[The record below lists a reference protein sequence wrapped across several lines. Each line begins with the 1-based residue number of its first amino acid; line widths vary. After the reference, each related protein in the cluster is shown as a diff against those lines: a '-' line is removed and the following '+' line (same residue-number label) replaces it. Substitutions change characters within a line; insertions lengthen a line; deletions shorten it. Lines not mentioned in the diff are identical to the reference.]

1 MYSRSLNWSQ
11 DTNSVADAVYHRV
24 CRSHLDAP
32 GFCVIN
38 LAPTADSVTLRQ
50 AMVQLKQLLSVRH
63 HAGTGR
69 TLVYLSVGRFDQQ
82 QTTRPHRDGGPDQSL
97 LMLGYEPT
105 TVASTLDVL
114 DYSRC
119 AQELGLTPDAFLQQ
133 HNPMFAGG
141 FELLQPYTTRVRLS
155 ADRFQIVC
163 INNSSAAYSASQ
175 PAWQGVLHTASVLT
189 PDDSQRRVINSTMIA
204 SVPLDTPE
212 PISEDQL
219 TDFLTTS
226 TVRRRGYDKPGV
238 ADDTAASTFL

>member
-1 MYSRSLNWSQ
+1 MHSRSLNWSQ

-50 AMVQLKQLLSVRH
+50 AMVQLKRQLAEQHRSQ
-63 HAGTGR
+63 TGQ
-69 TLVYLSVGRFDQQ
+69 TLVSLSAGRFDQQ
-82 QTTRPHRDGGPDQSL
+82 QTTRPHRDGGPEQSL

-119 AQELGLTPDAFLQQ
+119 AAERGLTPAAFLQQ
-133 HNPMFAGG
+133 HNPMFADGC
-141 FELLQPYTTRVRLS
+141 ELLQPYTTRVPLS

-163 INNSSAAYSASQ
+163 INNSSAAYSESQ
-175 PAWQGVLHTASVLT
+175 AAWQGVLHTATIVT
-189 PDDSQRRVINSTMIA
+189 PDDSQRRVINSTMMA

-212 PISEDQL
+212 PVSDEQL
-219 TDFLTTS
+219 TEFLTTS
-226 TVRRRGYDKPGV
+226 TVRRRGYDKPNV
-238 ADDTAASTFL
+238 ADDTTASTFL